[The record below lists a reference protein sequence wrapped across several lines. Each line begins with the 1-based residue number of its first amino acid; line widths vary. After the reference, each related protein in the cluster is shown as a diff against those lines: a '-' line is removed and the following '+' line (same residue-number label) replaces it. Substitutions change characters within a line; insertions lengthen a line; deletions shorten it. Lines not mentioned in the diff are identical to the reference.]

1 MSWLAEHPS
10 EKRLNNYISI
20 AILVDPKSMSEN
32 NESIPEKKKEKIRV
46 FQYNDKLQEFEE
58 LEVEEDV
65 PLYELLD
72 PDFVLLFVDP
82 RHFRVWI
89 WHGANTTTRM
99 KFIAAKLAPNIRDQ
113 FGIGYKITAV
123 DEGNETMGFKI
134 AVGLEEEVDYEEVEK
149 GPKYEGSEE
158 DLALLEELGREK
170 ILLVLKK
177 AGIPKGYERKMVI
190 VKNQIYGYKE
200 YEVDYMDSVVKE
212 PYLFPLQ
219 EDIEDGTYLAKNYV
233 PRMLFSF
240 NKVILTEL
248 LQKVDGKENDIK
260 VDSETGIIKDDELI
274 ESEEDEETTKEEEK
288 NKIIKK

>member
-1 MSWLAEHPS
+1 
-10 EKRLNNYISI
+10 
-20 AILVDPKSMSEN
+20 MSEQN
-32 NESIPEKKKEKIRV
+32 GSIPEKKKEKVRV
-46 FQYNDKLQEFEE
+46 FQYNDKIQDFDE

-72 PDFVLLFVDP
+72 PEFVLLFVDP
-82 RHFRVWI
+82 SRYKVWI

-134 AVGLEEEVDYEEVEK
+134 TVGLEEEVDYEVEET

-177 AGIPKGYERKMVI
+177 AGIPEGFKRKMVI
-190 VKNQIYGYKE
+190 VKNKIYGYEE

-212 PYLFPLQ
+212 PYLFPLK
-219 EDIEDGTYLAKNYV
+219 EDIEDGTYLAKDYV

-240 NKVILTEL
+240 SKVVLTEL
-248 LQKVDGKENDIK
+248 LQKVDGNASEIDIE
-260 VDSETGIIKDDELI
+260 SETGVIKDDVLVK
-274 ESEEDEETTKEEEK
+274 SEKEEEEEK
-288 NKIIKK
+288 EGKDKQKKKPE